1 MSNIR
6 IIVSNEA
13 LKASII
19 EQSQYVH
26 DIQGIDGDL
35 AGILMHLYTVP
46 EIIEVKEGS
55 SKFFDLPRTEQ
66 YEKLSGKTKDVK
78 EWILCSA
85 IIYKSQ
91 IVTGRRHSDC
101 YATLKFFNV
110 QDEDMPG
117 RDMQGFLTST
127 GRFVNRLDAWQI
139 AKTANQIKLGL
150 AVSDFGE
157 ATQLISENLYDD
169 LEETVRHD
177 AEQRRL
183 VSAISKAADMIS
195 RQALRGSES
204 FIGQKNS
211 GDTRA
216 RLKSQMTEA
225 IGIPKQ
231 FHGHM
236 HETPLRSLFIDVNK
250 EFIPMFNDNFIK
262 QWRKNSNASLE
273 AKVSNN
279 MHSQVISTLTHE
291 DLQEYDVKIPLK
303 DGRILLSNGNGFRKY
318 VKDTNDVITAVTEA
332 YWNRAKTHRID
343 LNKRKC

>member
-13 LKASII
+13 LKESII

-26 DIQGIDGDL
+26 DLQGIDSDL
-35 AGILMHLYTVP
+35 AGILMHLHLVP

-55 SKFFDLPRTEQ
+55 SKFFDLSRTEQ

-85 IIYKSQ
+85 IIYKGQ
-91 IVTGRRHSDC
+91 MVTGRRHSDC

-139 AKTANQIKLGL
+139 AKTANQIKWGL

-157 ATQLISENLYDD
+157 DTQLISENLYDD

-177 AEQRRL
+177 TEQRRF
-183 VSAISKAADMIS
+183 KAG
-195 RQALRGSES
+195 L
-204 FIGQKNS
+204 
-211 GDTRA
+211 
-216 RLKSQMTEA
+216 EA
-225 IGIPKQ
+225 IGSSIFVGENKDYCREQ
-231 FHGHM
+231 F
-236 HETPLRSLFIDVNK
+236 K
-250 EFIPMFNDNFIK
+250 KNF
-262 QWRKNSNASLE
+262 
-273 AKVSNN
+273 
-279 MHSQVISTLTHE
+279 LT
-291 DLQEYDVKIPLK
+291 
-303 DGRILLSNGNGFRKY
+303 
-318 VKDTNDVITAVTEA
+318 
-332 YWNRAKTHRID
+332 
-343 LNKRKC
+343 